1 MSADEMLLPAT
12 PTTASKAS
20 RGRGIV
26 VRTLEYFVD
35 SDVPPHW
42 LPHLDGLRA
51 IALLGVLLYHFELLA
66 CLGGFTG
73 VDVFLVLSGFL
84 MTRNIMKKIATD
96 SFVLS
101 EFYKGRFWRLY
112 PSSLF
117 TTTLTMML
125 AYFIFSPTLAYDT
138 VRSGFSS
145 MLLSSNILF
154 STEVGGYFDKS
165 VILKPL
171 LHTWSL
177 SLEEQYYL
185 FWPLFLI
192 VTASLQ
198 KPVLEPWFVVIVA
211 GLSLISFV
219 LACVLVYPMAT
230 FSWYMLPT
238 RIYEF
243 TIGCLVHV
251 FFPRMTSWPRM
262 LQNSL
267 CSLGLLGILWS
278 YFFLDD
284 NTRFPGWASIPSTV
298 GAALIILSPNSHI
311 SRLFLCNKALR
322 WLGKISYA
330 AYLVHW
336 PLWVYCCYITD
347 SRAHGVWLF
356 GLTLVLAYAQLHL
369 FETPMREA
377 KQPKLRM
384 IAFIALA
391 CSAVFLVTS
400 GLYSNGWSFRLVSPN
415 LAHGGSIGK
424 ATDLSAGA
432 PAHSS
437 GVEQDTKRTGL
448 NGAAVSTESVV
459 AQVDRHGLPEELCSA
474 FESVKDFPSSLFHH
488 TRYQGNPLLLEN
500 GGISEWISTPPEQLA
515 STLVTIGSFKDRR
528 PTAIFL
534 GDSFMGNLIP
544 SFNILARDRDVYFAG
559 VIASGCFTLF
569 SESED
574 RQEIYMSSKKNGR
587 EDCMAWTRTA
597 QRLVEDLKFKTTF
610 LLVYRWGSSPY
621 HHSLKHAK
629 NGTDAFQ
636 EGLTSMVSYIL
647 DQGHKVV
654 LVGAPPN
661 PTKNPQEC
669 LDRRGTLAFGSEP
682 CDSWA
687 SPDLAAARANF
698 VMSELVQ
705 APQFKD
711 RVSLLNMFSLLCRR
725 KNECRQIGLRDRALY
740 RDNVGHM
747 TIYGGLAYTNP
758 LGDSLLR
765 FS

>member
-330 AYLVHW
+330 AYL
-336 PLWVYCCYITD
+336 LTTD
-347 SRAHGVWLF
+347 AARYL
-356 GLTLVLAYAQLHL
+356 
-369 FETPMREA
+369 
-377 KQPKLRM
+377 
-384 IAFIALA
+384 FIALA
-391 CSAVFLVTS
+391 CLRRLLVTTGS
-400 GLYSNGWSFRLVSPN
+400 VFEGLVFPTSAAEL
-415 LAHGGSIGK
+415 GSQQQYRQ
-424 ATDLSAGA
+424 LRS
-432 PAHSS
+432 
-437 GVEQDTKRTGL
+437 E
-448 NGAAVSTESVV
+448 
-459 AQVDRHGLPEELCSA
+459 
-474 FESVKDFPSSLFHH
+474 FPQTFVLKLG
-488 TRYQGNPLLLEN
+488 RRARCKPDGNHPVEN
-500 GGISEWISTPPEQLA
+500 GGSATPVEQLA
-515 STLVTIGSFKDRR
+515 PGIVTIGIFKRAQPR
-528 PTAIFL
+528 AIFL
-534 GDSFMGNLIP
+534 GDSFVGNLVP
-544 SFNILARDRDVYFAG
+544 SFNILARDLGVYFAG
-559 VIASGCFTLF
+559 VLANGCFTLI
-569 SESED
+569 SEPED
-574 RQEIYMSSKKNGR
+574 RQELYINARKNGR
-587 EDCMAWTRTA
+587 EECRASTRTA

-610 LLVYRWGSSPY
+610 
-621 HHSLKHAK
+621 
-629 NGTDAFQ
+629 F
-636 EGLTSMVSYIL
+636 SYSAA
-647 DQGHKVV
+647 V
-654 LVGAPPN
+654 
-661 PTKNPQEC
+661 
-669 LDRRGTLAFGSEP
+669 
-682 CDSWA
+682 DSWA
-687 SPDLAAARANF
+687 SPDLAAAKANS
-698 VMSELVQ
+698 VMSEVAQ
-705 APQFKD
+705 APQFKGK
-711 RVSLLNMFSLLCRR
+711 VSL
-725 KNECRQIGLRDRALY
+725 
-740 RDNVGHM
+740 
-747 TIYGGLAYTNP
+747 
-758 LGDSLLR
+758 
-765 FS
+765 